1 LSAAS
6 RRPDVTDRYAQTVG
20 FVVAGV
26 GLASVFLDW
35 TPAAAGAGA
44 QAASGVAAAAATLA
58 FAARRHGSGP
68 GWLDLAA
75 TAAGGAL
82 ALAAA
87 GGVLGLGSQF
97 AAGPVVALFAGVGA
111 LAAGAAAVAGVDR
124 DGVRDRERAALRAAV
139 VSAGALVFG
148 SLLAAVAVGFVPAEP
163 VFRWPTNTAVAS
175 AGIGLAG
182 VAFVR
187 SFGGGLDVGVPG
199 RRELVVAGA
208 GIAAIFALHLA
219 LNLVVTAFSLP
230 QSSHGLVE
238 TARDNPEILPPLAVV
253 SLLFVGPGE
262 ELLARNGVQKFLYGA
277 YSRRSSVVV
286 ASFAFTAS
294 HVLAYA
300 GAAAPGAVL
309 VTLARVFVVSLVL
322 GVAYERTDDL
332 FAPVVVHGVYD
343 AVQFGVV
350 YVQFS

>member
-1 LSAAS
+1 MSAAS

-20 FVVAGV
+20 FVVGGV
-26 GLASVFLDW
+26 GLASAFLDW
-35 TPAAAGAGA
+35 TPAPSIAA
-44 QAASGVAAAAATLA
+44 QAAGVLAAAATLA

-68 GWLDLAA
+68 GWLDYLA

-87 GGVLGLGSQF
+87 AGVLALGGRL
-97 AAGPVVALFAGVGA
+97 AAGPMVALFAGLGA
-111 LAAGAAAVAGVDR
+111 FAAGAAAVAGVDR
-124 DGVRDRERAALRAAV
+124 DGVRDRERATLGATV
-139 VSAGALVFG
+139 VSAAALVFG
-148 SLLAAVAVGFVPAEP
+148 SLLAAAAVGLVPAEP
-163 VFRWPTNTAVAS
+163 IFQWPTNTAVAS

-187 SFGGGLDVGVPG
+187 SFDGGVDVSVPG
-199 RRELVVAGA
+199 RRDLVVAGA
-208 GIAAIFALHLA
+208 GVAAIFALHLA
-219 LNLVVTAFSLP
+219 LNLVVTTFSLP
-230 QSSHGLVE
+230 QSTHGLVE
-238 TARDNPEILPPLAVV
+238 TARDNPGILPPLAVV

-277 YSRRSSVVV
+277 YSRWSAVVV
-286 ASFAFTAS
+286 ASFVFTAS
-294 HVLAYA
+294 HTLAYA

-343 AVQFGVV
+343 AVQFGVA
-350 YVQFS
+350 YLQFS